1 MNRAAHP
8 TKNSQ
13 VETPPPPRMTLLAP
27 YEAIQIPEVRKFL
40 LVESG
45 IQLKES
51 GIPLTFGILNPSS
64 TDKEF
69 GIQYRES
76 RIQDPRFPHVW
87 RYSHI
92 TNFYG
97 LFCRQ
102 ARFDGAGLKFH
113 VKCAAEFKT
122 CYRLWFGPLRSA
134 VIICHPDTIKVIQSS
149 NAPKERFVY
158 NFVRPFLG
166 KGQPTQF

>member
-1 MNRAAHP
+1 MGGESEYRIAGNFCLW
-8 TKNSQ
+8 NQES
-13 VETPPPPRMTLLAP
+13 
-27 YEAIQIPEVRKFL
+27 RKFACGIRNPTNAWNPSSADE
-40 LVESG
+40 ESG
-45 IQLKES
+45 IRYL
-51 GIPLTFGILNPSS
+51 
-64 TDKEF
+64 
-69 GIQYRES
+69 ES
-76 RIQDPRFPHVW
+76 RIQDPRFAYMG
-87 RYSHI
+87 RGCHI
-92 TNFYG
+92 SNFYG

-158 NFVRPFLG
+158 DFVRPFLG
-166 KGQPTQF
+166 KAKPTQF